1 MQEGEELNVRLLD
14 DYEKHYTNYPS
25 WVKKSFSEIVAN
37 SDIKYI
43 LHQALLET
51 AGRNY
56 INKHGREHGLTVAHN
71 LLRLFELIDQD
82 IVPSDY
88 IQDFPASKEEPERKL
103 EKSHV
108 LFALLVA
115 GYIHDV
121 GRFYNPEID
130 HAEQVGDVVNMIPKL
145 KEAGQIMQRVPDDL
159 SREMMRRIKELCLC
173 HDQKEAPS
181 DTPEIALIKL
191 ADALDCTKA
200 RTYESEKP
208 ELKRLSYSEK
218 IKMILFHDKY
228 PEKYFGCYSV
238 DNVTVDWDPNEAYI
252 DIKLDVKDWAASMPV
267 KSILSVL
274 KLCEETRES
283 VRKVSEAVRVWISEK
298 PKGRKYLIY
307 PRNTTTVPYVRIL
320 QAEYT
325 IEILD
330 KNGNGRVCMTSEI
343 YNPRK
348 RGNVRTQ
355 TFEFWGYKSTKWGKT
370 AIVKMVNGRD
380 NDELVPEYMES
391 AERGKKHQWRVFFKE
406 LEPGAA
412 MKLEGVYKW
421 DNLVNLREDEFA
433 YWTQTPCNELG
444 IKIIFP
450 ADINPAQLE
459 AESEISEMGGR
470 GETPMYSTPCQP
482 INDPETSRTS
492 IVVQFHNLI
501 PSVTYRV
508 RWKIL

>member
-1 MQEGEELNVRLLD
+1 MQEGEELIARLLD
-14 DYEKHYTNYPS
+14 DYGERYAEYPS
-25 WVKKSFSEIVAN
+25 WVKESFSEIVAN

-56 INKHGREHGLTVAHN
+56 INKHGREHGLTVAHH

-88 IQDFPASKEEPERKL
+88 IQDFPASEEEPERKL

-121 GRFYNPEID
+121 GRFYNPEIE
-130 HAEQVGDVVNMIPKL
+130 HAEQVGDVVNMMPKL

-159 SREMMRRIKELCLC
+159 SREVMRRVKELCLC

-208 ELKRLSYSEK
+208 ELERLSYSEK
-218 IKMILFHDKY
+218 IKTILFHDKY

-238 DNVTVDWDPNEAYI
+238 NKVIVDWDPNEAYV
-252 DIKLDVKDWAASMPV
+252 DIKLDVRDWAASVPV
-267 KSILSVL
+267 KTILGVL
-274 KLCEETRES
+274 RLCEEARES
-283 VRKVSEAVRVWISEK
+283 VKKVSEAVRVWVSEK
-298 PKGRKYLIY
+298 PKGREYLIY
-307 PRNTTTVPYVRIL
+307 PRNVTTVPYVRIL

-330 KNGNGRVCMTSEI
+330 KNGNGKVHMTSEI

-355 TFEFWGYKSTKWGKT
+355 TFEFWGYKRTKWGKT
-370 AIVKMVNGRD
+370 AVVEMVDCRH
-380 NDELVPEYMES
+380 NDELFPEYMES

-406 LEPGAA
+406 LEPRAT
-412 MKLEGVYKW
+412 MKLEGIYKW
-421 DNLVNLREDEFA
+421 DNLVNLEEDEFA
-433 YWTQTPCNELG
+433 YCAQTLCSELG
-444 IKIIFP
+444 VKIMFP
-450 ADINPAQLE
+450 ADINPAQLK
-459 AESEISEMGGR
+459 AKTEISKMGEK
-470 GETPMYSTPCQP
+470 GETLMYSTPCQP
-482 INDPETSRTS
+482 INDPKTSRPS
-492 IVVQFHNLI
+492 IVVRFHNLI
-501 PSVTYRV
+501 PGVVYRV
-508 RWKIL
+508 RWKMA